1 MPFQQADNTSTRR
14 FGGTG
19 LGLAISRQLVDL
31 MGGKIGVQS
40 ELGVG
45 STFWFTIP
53 VGTASSSESRKASR
67 KPISPNRY
75 LTPDIQ
81 TLDEIERLKSS
92 LRFPYPL
99 QLLLC
104 SPSAT
109 TVSQLISTLD
119 VLDSTVVTSV
129 KEAES
134 LLRQRDS
141 LRRPFD
147 FFILDDQFEDNA
159 DYLACVLRSF
169 PTKATHIIHFHTF
182 TKGSSGRCNPD
193 VVKMAKPPRTYE
205 LLVKLVEMS
214 QRSPTKTI
222 VNDNANIEV
231 VPRVLYGNVLIAEG
245 RDHTDPLSPYN

>member
-1 MPFQQADNTSTRR
+1 VPFQQADNTSTRR

-31 MGGKIGVQS
+31 MGGDIGVES

-53 VGTASSSESRKASR
+53 VTTTSSLDSRKASR
-67 KPISPNRY
+67 EPTYPDRY
-75 LTPDIQ
+75 LTSDIQ
-81 TLDEIERLKSS
+81 TLEEIERLKSS

-109 TVSQLISTLD
+109 TVSQLIYTLD
-119 VLDSTVVTSV
+119 GLDSTAVTSV

-141 LRRPFD
+141 LRKPFD

-159 DYLACVLRSF
+159 DHLACILQSF
-169 PTKATHIIHFHTF
+169 QTKATHIIHFHTF
-182 TKGSSGRCNPD
+182 TKGSPGRCNPG

-205 LLVKLVEMS
+205 LLMKLVEMS
-214 QRSPTKTI
+214 RRSPPKMV
-222 VNDNANIEV
+222 VNRNANIVV

-245 RDHTDPLSPYN
+245 RVHADPLFPYN